1 MSGEKAIFK
10 KIERHKTMIKDTLH
24 LRAPGNW
31 INDPNGFI
39 YYKGKYHL
47 FYQYFPYAPIWGTM
61 HWGHAVSEDLV
72 HWEHQGVALFP
83 SKEYDRN
90 GVFSGSAIEV
100 DGKLH
105 LYYSAV
111 QYLRQDP
118 ENIHQSLGDSYLTS
132 QAMLVSEDGEKF
144 DNWDHKRQIV
154 PVIAD
159 CAFGDAKDTRDP
171 KVWKDG
177 SDYYMILGSTW
188 YKEQG
193 RVLFYTSKDAR
204 NWKYRNQ
211 CRIQEMGSVMECPDL
226 FCLDGQYIFVGSPME
241 LINDGIN
248 YSAHAIWAR
257 ADFNCRTCA
266 LELTDSYHYI
276 DYGLDFYAPQT
287 TLDSEGRRVII
298 GWMRMPQAVEESSD
312 GRGTWNGMMSIP
324 RLVEIGVGHL
334 YFPIHPSVDA
344 FYTKDVTGKRR
355 SRNHVVTR
363 KGPYRIKARLQEGQS
378 LDIGGYQIWME
389 KGAIKTDRSR
399 VFCNISNHRLTA
411 ETPKVGGDCRLDI
424 FVDVNLI
431 EIFVNNGEYVI
442 SHVVYGLGDS
452 VDGEIDGIFVGIGA

>member
-1 MSGEKAIFK
+1 M
-10 KIERHKTMIKDTLH
+10 MKDTLH

-47 FYQYFPYAPIWGTM
+47 FYQYFPYAPVWGTM

-90 GVFSGSAIEV
+90 GVFSGSALAV
-100 DGKLH
+100 DGKLY
-105 LYYSAV
+105 LYYSAI
-111 QYLRQDP
+111 QYLRQDS
-118 ENIHQSLGDSYLTS
+118 ENIHQALGDGYLTS
-132 QAMLVSEDGEKF
+132 QAMLVSEDGRHF
-144 DNWDHKRQIV
+144 DNWNSKSQII

-177 SDYYMILGSTW
+177 RDYFMILGSTW
-188 YKEQG
+188 YKEQS

-211 CRIQEMGSVMECPDL
+211 CRIQGMGSIMECPDL
-226 FCLDGQYIFVGSPME
+226 FPVDGQYIFVGSPME
-241 LINDGIN
+241 IINDGVE
-248 YSAHAIWAR
+248 YSAHAICTMAEFDR
-257 ADFNCRTCA
+257 KTCT
-266 LELTDSYHYI
+266 LRLQETYQYI

-298 GWMRMPQAVEESSD
+298 GWMRMPEAVEENGD
-312 GRGTWNGMMSIP
+312 GRKPWSGMMSIP
-324 RLVEIGVGHL
+324 RLVEIGVGHI
-334 YFPIHPSVDA
+334 YFPVHPAADA
-344 FYTKDVTGKRR
+344 YYTKEVTKEWGRGKYTGADG
-355 SRNHVVTR
+355 S
-363 KGPYRIKARLQEGQS
+363 PYRIKARLQEGQF
-378 LDIGGYQIWME
+378 LDIGGYRVWME
-389 KGAIKTDRSR
+389 KGAVKTDRSR
-399 VFCNISNHRLTA
+399 VFGDIENHRLTA
-411 ETPKVGGDCRLDI
+411 ETPEVGGDCRLDI

-452 VDGEIDGIFVGIGA
+452 LDGEIDGIFVGIGA

>member
-1 MSGEKAIFK
+1 
-10 KIERHKTMIKDTLH
+10 MIKDTLH

-47 FYQYFPYAPIWGTM
+47 FYQHFPYAPMWGTM
-61 HWGHAVSEDLV
+61 HWGHAVSEDMI
-72 HWEHQGVALFP
+72 HWEHEKIALFP

-90 GVFSGSAIEV
+90 GVFSGSALDV
-100 DGKLH
+100 DGKLY
-105 LYYSAV
+105 LYYSAI

-132 QAMLVSEDGEKF
+132 QAMLVSEDGEHF
-144 DNWDHKRQIV
+144 DNWDSKSQII

-171 KVWKDG
+171 KVWKEG
-177 SDYYMILGSTW
+177 RDYYMILGSTW

-211 CRIQEMGSVMECPDL
+211 YRTQGMGSIMECPDL
-226 FCLDGQYIFVGSPME
+226 FCVEGQYLFVGSPME
-241 LINDGIN
+241 IINDGLE
-248 YSAHAIWAR
+248 YSAHAICAT
-257 ADFNCRTCA
+257 ADFNRKNC
-266 LELTDSYHYI
+266 ELKLSDNYQYI

-298 GWMRMPQAVEESSD
+298 GWMRMPRAVEESRD
-312 GRGTWNGMMSIP
+312 GRGVWNGMMSIP
-324 RLVEIGVGHL
+324 RLVEIGIGHV
-334 YFPIHPSVDA
+334 YFPVHPSVDGY
-344 FYTKDVTGKRR
+344 FTKEVTEAWESGQYSCPGER
-355 SRNHVVTR
+355 
-363 KGPYRIKARLQEGQS
+363 PCRIKARLQEGQS
-378 LDIGGYQIWME
+378 LDIGGYRIWME
-389 KGAIKTDRSR
+389 MGAVKTDRSR
-399 VFCNISNHRLTA
+399 VFDNIENHRLTA
-411 ETPKVGGDCRLDI
+411 ETPQVGGDCRLDI

-431 EIFVNNGEYVI
+431 EIFVNNGEYVV

-452 VDGEIDGIFVGIGA
+452 VSGEIDGIFAGDEI